1 MFPRPRVIIDSKLC
15 WIWANVISFAVY
27 NNWLDKLWRSD
38 TIWIE
43 LLIEILAEDRIDP
56 LKLDLLTSVLVGLK
70 VLYPDIF
77 GNFWNIIVW
86 LLEGAYYIII
96 LRLTP
101 NDIFRVSIADPV
113 ASLLSCELRVGE
125 HFNQPL
131 RDEGD
136 DKDGDSDGNT
146 AASGRSIL
154 VWLLVV

>member
-1 MFPRPRVIIDSKLC
+1 MFPRPRVIIDSKLRR
-15 WIWANVISFAVY
+15 IRANVVSFAIN
-27 NNWLDKLWRSD
+27 NNWFNKLWRS
-38 TIWIE
+38 TIRIE
-43 LLIEILAEDRIDP
+43 LLIEILAEDGIDP
-56 LKLDLLTSVLVGLK
+56 LKLDLLTSVLIGLK

-77 GNFWNIIVW
+77 GNFWNIVVW
-86 LLEGAYYIII
+86 LLEGSYYIII
-96 LRLTP
+96 LRRTP

-113 ASLLSCELRVGE
+113 ARLLSCELRVGE

-136 DKDGDSDGNT
+136 DEDSDSDGDT